1 MFSAS
6 NPARNIRIGR
16 NTKHRRK
23 LSSFHLG
30 VKRPKYKREKERSV
44 RVMKRHRER
53 LDEDTKKKRGGG
65 TKGE

>member
-1 MFSAS
+1 MFSTS
-6 NPARNIRIGR
+6 YLARNIRIGR

-30 VKRPKYKREKERSV
+30 VKRPKYKREKERSA

-53 LDEDTKKKRGGG
+53 LRDTKKKRGGG
-65 TKGE
+65 IKGE